1 MKKLII
7 MAITVVLW
15 FDLMGI
21 AAVKGAE
28 RAHHRE
34 CVCEGDRCDEDCKG
48 CDKCEK
54 CIHRNDCECGEVCI
68 DDCEGCDRCRDCV
81 KRKRLDRRH
90 RAAELEAQRRRD
102 RLHMRR
108 SQPRVVIGFNFPVYR
123 YYYNGWGMRRS
134 WRRPIGIYINM
145 GPRIGRM
152 HHHHHHHRRG
162 R

>member
-7 MAITVVLW
+7 MGVAVVLW

-54 CIHRNDCECGEVCI
+54 CMIILLNQNFMYYNDRI
-68 DDCEGCDRCRDCV
+68 NIKLNFII
-81 KRKRLDRRH
+81 KRKLQLIYLTCPTLTP
-90 RAAELEAQRRRD
+90 AIIN
-102 RLHMRR
+102 LHA
-108 SQPRVVIGFNFPVYR
+108 SV
-123 YYYNGWGMRRS
+123 
-134 WRRPIGIYINM
+134 
-145 GPRIGRM
+145 
-152 HHHHHHHRRG
+152 
-162 R
+162 